1 MLGIGLGLSNITGG
15 IGNIISRILSALKGR
30 AEYFENKE
38 GTVDIIK
45 PLKERELLDKA
56 SIVLTPTA
64 YSDGF
69 IHTAVPQYK
78 VLPTELVTNSDFNS
92 TSNWTAS
99 TEVSSFTVSDGIATI
114 QGTANSFN
122 NRISQSNIPIEVGK
136 KYEIKI
142 RIKSND
148 GGSWLL
154 RTFDSVNLYLNIA
167 LSNNTE
173 FNTYTYY
180 YTAKT
185 TIFTI
190 NLASYY
196 TSGTADMSVD
206 FISIKEIQE
215 ADFDF
220 VRATTATRVNELGLI
235 EEVAAGI
242 PRIDY
247 SSGVGQWLFEPA
259 RTNLLNYTEDFSNG
273 VWGGI
278 ASFGSLASVTTNQS
292 ISPDGLLT
300 ADLITGTGTVGSQS
314 RRMRASSVVSPIVPN
329 AYYTFSVFIKKS
341 ATSIIT
347 YHLDAAGA
355 LADQQAKWGVNN
367 IYPSLSYNFDTDE
380 LTNNT
385 LDAVVSRQKL
395 SNGWVRVC
403 ISLKAL
409 ANGNNQVIPGW
420 IGKSGDTHYVWG
432 ASFEVASYP
441 TSYIP
446 NTGATATKTRNAD
459 VANNS
464 GNADLFN
471 DSEGVLYAEIAAL
484 ANDGTYREIT
494 ISDGTNSNWI
504 EFRFQ
509 NANVITGQ
517 IRKASVD
524 YVTLNYT
531 TTNLLNLHKI
541 AFKYKVDDVALW
553 VNGIEVSAD
562 VIVPSTQL
570 PTGLNKLNFDRGDG
584 GNIFYG
590 NTKELMYFPEALTD
604 EELETLSSW
613 STFELMAADLEY
625 TI

>member
-38 GTVDIIK
+38 GTVDILK

-69 IHTAVPQYK
+69 IHTSVPQYK
-78 VLPTELVTNSDFNS
+78 VLPTELVTNADFDS

-114 QGTANSFN
+114 QGTADSFN
-122 NRISQSNIPIEVGK
+122 NRISQSNISIEIGK

-142 RIKSND
+142 KVKSND
-148 GGSWLL
+148 GGIWFL
-154 RTFDSVNLYLNIA
+154 RTFDSVNSYLTIGFD
-167 LSNNTE
+167 NNTE
-173 FNTYTYY
+173 FNTYTFY

-206 FISIKEIQE
+206 FISLKEIQE

-220 VRATTATRVNELGLI
+220 VRATTATRVNENGLI

-247 SSGVGQWLFEPA
+247 SSGSIGGSASVGQWLFEPS
-259 RTNLLNYTEDFSNG
+259 RLNLVTYSEDFNQWTTQNSSING
-273 VWGGI
+273 GYE
-278 ASFGSLASVTTNQS
+278 
-292 ISPDGLLT
+292 SPDGNTNSFILIPNESNIAHAIYILNGVSASTQYCGSIFVKNAGYERVYIRAGSSTPAAAVFSLIDNGSVLNTYGT
-300 ADLITGTGTVGSQS
+300 ADDAYIQKINNGWYKVTLKATT
-314 RRMRASSVVSPIVPN
+314 ASVSPNFALNVMGIPNSGYGADQNSVV
-329 AYYTFSVFIKKS
+329 F
-341 ATSIIT
+341 
-347 YHLDAAGA
+347 
-355 LADQQAKWGVNN
+355 
-367 IYPSLSYNFDTDE
+367 
-380 LTNNT
+380 
-385 LDAVVSRQKL
+385 
-395 SNGWVRVC
+395 
-403 ISLKAL
+403 
-409 ANGNNQVIPGW
+409 
-420 IGKSGDTHYVWG
+420 SGDGTSGIYIWG
-432 ASFEVASYP
+432 AQVEAGSYP

-446 NTGATATKTRNAD
+446 TSGTTKTRNAD

-484 ANDGTYREIT
+484 ANDGTQRLISV
-494 ISDGTNSNWI
+494 SDGGASNYRVQILYHPDSNLIRGSLILSVSALTLEYTVSNAIITNKV
-504 EFRFQ
+504 
-509 NANVITGQ
+509 A
-517 IRKASVD
+517 
-524 YVTLNYT
+524 L
-531 TTNLLNLHKI
+531 
-541 AFKYKVDDVALW
+541 KYKSGSTSLWINGAEVDVDATAFTL
-553 VNGIEVSAD
+553 S
-562 VIVPSTQL
+562 
-570 PTGLNKLNFDRGDG
+570 GLNELSFDRGDDV
-584 GNIFYG
+584 NPFYG
-590 NTKELMYFPEALTD
+590 NTKSLIYFPEALTD
-604 EELETLSSW
+604 LELETVTSW
-613 STFELMAADLEY
+613 SSFELMAADLEY

>member
-570 PTGLNKLNFDRGDG
+570 PTGLNKLNFDRGNG